1 MKRKIKILSLCLAAI
16 MSLSACTGE
25 TQGQEIPNLTEET
38 ESTLTETELTLYEK
52 ENTRITFINGEN
64 KLFSFNMSEDFK
76 NLEIGKNYIISTEKA
91 LDNTNIKQSE
101 EIKKLETSKNQE
113 PLSPIFDIKDSMTL
127 EEKVGQ
133 IFYVRCPLEN
143 AKQDIKDYHLG
154 GYILFAVN
162 FEDKTKDQV
171 ISEINDY
178 QKTSEIPMLIGVDE
192 EGGIVNR
199 VSKFKTFRNEP
210 FMSPKDLYDKG
221 GFELIKSDTEEK
233 CRLLGSLGIN
243 LNFAPVADVPADPSD
258 YMYPRAFGGSPQD
271 TAQYVR
277 TVVDVMEQNGIGSV
291 LKHFPGYG
299 SNVNT
304 HTGIAIDERSL
315 ESFRQ
320 NDFLPFE
327 SGIEAGAPVILVSHN
342 IINAVDSSRPASLS
356 PAVHDIL
363 REELGFSGLIITDD
377 LYMDA
382 ISQYTQGQEAA
393 VMAVIA
399 GNDLLCCTDYETQYP
414 AVVQAVRN
422 GRISES
428 RIDQSVARIL
438 LTKKMMGIM

>member
-1 MKRKIKILSLCLAAI
+1 MKKIFTRMIFALLAWIIILTGCSPASDETYNMKAENMRLEIAVTGELEKAKERLNSAKGNMEDQILSTAE
-16 MSLSACTGE
+16 SLS
-25 TQGQEIPNLTEET
+25 
-38 ESTLTETELTLYEK
+38 
-52 ENTRITFINGEN
+52 
-64 KLFSFNMSEDFK
+64 
-76 NLEIGKNYIISTEKA
+76 
-91 LDNTNIKQSE
+91 
-101 EIKKLETSKNQE
+101 
-113 PLSPIFDIKDSMTL
+113 SMTL
-127 EEKVGQ
+127 EEKVAQ
-133 IFYVRCPLEN
+133 MFMVRCPSPDAAAVQE
-143 AKQDIKDYHLG
+143 KYQFG
-154 GYILFAVN
+154 GYILFSADFRDN
-162 FEDKTKDQV
+162 TPDQV
-171 ISEINDY
+171 REHIASY
-178 QKTSEIPMLIGVDE
+178 QEAAKIPMFIGVDE
-192 EGGIVNR
+192 EGGTVNR
-199 VSKFKTFRNEP
+199 ISLYPQFRAVP
-210 FMSPKDLYDKG
+210 FHSPRELYDEG
-221 GFELIKSDTEEK
+221 GWELIKSDTEEK

-243 LNFAPVADVPADPSD
+243 LNFAPVADVSADPSD

-399 GNDLLCCTDYETQYP
+399 GNDLLCCPDYETQYP